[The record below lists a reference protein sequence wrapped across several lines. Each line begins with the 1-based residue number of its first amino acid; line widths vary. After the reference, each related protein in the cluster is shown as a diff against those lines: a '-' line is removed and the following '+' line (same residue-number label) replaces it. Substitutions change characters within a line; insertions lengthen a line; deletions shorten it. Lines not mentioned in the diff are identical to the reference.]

1 MITGETFITYAM
13 YAKIPAEPTEEDL
26 DILDAMDI
34 EDSMFVIAPTMLTKG
49 NDGFTFTPWMLHS
62 DTKVFRI
69 ERGDIII
76 SSPLSRKIT
85 PEFDKYIAEEKI
97 SLQDEISRLFKQ
109 LGLEFEEKPK
119 NNEKE
124 MIQDRSVQYLADLN
138 NITKTKH

>member
-97 SLQDEISRLFKQ
+97 SLQDEISRL
-109 LGLEFEEKPK
+109 L
-119 NNEKE
+119 N
-124 MIQDRSVQYLADLN
+124 SWDLN
-138 NITKTKH
+138 LKRSQKTMKKK